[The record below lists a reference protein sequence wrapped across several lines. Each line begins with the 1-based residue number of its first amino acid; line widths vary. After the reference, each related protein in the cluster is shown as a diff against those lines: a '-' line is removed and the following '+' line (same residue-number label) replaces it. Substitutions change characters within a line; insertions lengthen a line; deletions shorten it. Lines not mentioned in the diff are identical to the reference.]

1 MASSNAANSCQ
12 ATGSCTCVGFVG
24 GTLGGGVGRYQ
35 GIHGLI
41 IDNLLSVNLITA
53 VGDQITVS
61 ATENTDLFWGIRGA
75 GMNFGVIT
83 SATYKVA
90 DQTNGGQVQDADFVF
105 TASQNVSFFNAL
117 ASLQGTL
124 PPELSLLTYVDYNAT
139 NGGVSQYPPSL
150 LQAMESSDKILAII
164 DCSSSQCRISGAYV
178 YLFAIDQTFYRPQA
192 CGSSGPHHSMESPPA
207 RCWLRP

>member
-1 MASSNAANSCQ
+1 MEPSNPANSCQ

-53 VGDQITVS
+53 AGDQITVS
-61 ATENTDLFWGIRGA
+61 ATENSDLFWGIRGA

-90 DQTNGGQVQDADFVF
+90 DLTNSGQVQDADFVF

-139 NGGVSQYPPSL
+139 NGGVSYDPPDL
-150 LQAMESSDKILAII
+150 LQAMKSSNNAMAPI
-164 DCSSSQCRISGAYV
+164 DCNPS
-178 YLFAIDQTFYRPQA
+178 
-192 CGSSGPHHSMESPPA
+192 
-207 RCWLRP
+207 